1 MATIVTKLFNI
12 VQPTNAYFGQKDAVQ
27 CVVIRRIVDDLDM
40 DVNVQIMDTVRE
52 SDGLAMSSRN
62 AYLKA
67 EERERAPI
75 LYKALN
81 AAKEIFESRFA
92 RGEEEM
98 EAKDLQEIV
107 ESFLRTEPMIS
118 DIQYVAIDSLDTMKP
133 LTKVGD
139 EGCVISLACI
149 VGSVRLIDNVVLR

>member
-1 MATIVTKLFNI
+1 
-12 VQPTNAYFGQKDAVQ
+12 
-27 CVVIRRIVDDLDM
+27 M
-40 DVNVQIMDTVRE
+40 DVNVQIMDTVWE